1 MQIYTNTVDSD
12 SKSNTVF
19 IFTSPTCG
27 QCKMLKPR
35 IEAAASVK
43 DRYTFY
49 EVDTTTPDGME
60 LAQKYNVSMLPSAVV
75 MSTDPPVILSGAG
88 QIASGLVSALS

>member
-1 MQIYTNTVDSD
+1 MQIYTNSVDSD

-60 LAQKYNVSMLPSAVV
+60 LAQKHHVNMLPTAVV
-75 MSTDPPVILSGAG
+75 MSTDPPTTFSGAG
-88 QIASGLVSALS
+88 QIASGLVSALI

>member
-1 MQIYTNTVDSD
+1 MNKYASNIDSD
-12 SKSNTVF
+12 SKSDTVF

-60 LAQKYNVSMLPSAVV
+60 LAQKYNVNMLPTAVV
-75 MSTDPPVILSGAG
+75 MSTDPPVILAGAG
-88 QIASGLVSALS
+88 QIASGLVSALV

>member
-1 MQIYTNTVDSD
+1 MIKYASNIDSD

-19 IFTSPTCG
+19 MFTSPTCG

-49 EVDTTTPDGME
+49 EVDTTSPDGME
-60 LAQKYNVSMLPSAVV
+60 LAKKYNVSMLPTAVV

>member
-1 MQIYTNTVDSD
+1 MQIYTNSVDSD
-12 SKSNTVF
+12 SNSNTVF

-35 IEAAASVK
+35 IEAAAKVK
-43 DRYTFY
+43 DGYTFY

-60 LAQKYNVSMLPSAVV
+60 LAKKYNVSMLPTAVV